1 MHRTLLI
8 PDLISRKGVRPF
20 VSFLLL
26 TSLALLGLLFEPG
39 CLFRRHKPPPAA
51 PVFPAPTRIALLP
64 MNIPQGNT
72 ELRWVSLA
80 STVLMAQVAQAAP
93 DLEPVA
99 LWESMPT
106 ALQSLGD
113 SRTITADIAELVA
126 TRLTARWATQG
137 DLRPAN
143 DTLSLRIDFIP
154 SRSILVPFRYEKGC
168 SIDELDPHFRVAFD
182 QFLRYLIVRPLMEE
196 NIQSLDAK
204 KLKEVAE
211 ALDVEYGWF
220 EPAKP
225 GEAGKVVED
234 LAHANIDLARILFSP
249 TLYPVL
255 GK

>member
-1 MHRTLLI
+1 
-8 PDLISRKGVRPF
+8 
-20 VSFLLL
+20 
-26 TSLALLGLLFEPG
+26 
-39 CLFRRHKPPPAA
+39 
-51 PVFPAPTRIALLP
+51 

-80 STVLMAQVAQAAP
+80 TPVLMAQVAQGAP

-99 LWESMPT
+99 LWESMPA

-137 DLRPAN
+137 DLRPAS
-143 DTLSLRIDFIP
+143 DALSIRVDFIP
-154 SRSILVPFRYEKGC
+154 SRSTLVPFRYEKEG
-168 SIDELDPHFRVAFD
+168 SIDELDPHFREAFD

-196 NIQSLDAK
+196 KIQPLDAQ

-225 GEAGKVVED
+225 GEAGKIVED
-234 LAHANIDLARILFSP
+234 LAHSNPGLARILFSP
-249 TLYPVL
+249 TLYPLL